1 MTEEPRPVVLV
12 VEDDEALADF
22 YTESLADKYEVR
34 TAYGGPAALDRYDEA
49 VDIVLLDR
57 RMPEISGDEVLERI
71 RDHSHDCRVAMVTAV
86 SPDFDIVEM
95 RFDDYLVK
103 PVSKEELRQMVE
115 ELLALTTYGERI
127 QEYYTLSAKHTALT
141 ENPPSGGIMDSEEYD
156 SLLEELSRV
165 QSEFEELRGDLD
177 YEQLQNAFSVID
189 FDNLPVEE
197 PSANEP

>member
-22 YTESLADKYEVR
+22 YTESLADEYEVR
-34 TAYGGPAALDRYDEA
+34 TAYGGPEALDRYDEA

-95 RFDDYLVK
+95 PFDDYLVK
-103 PVSKEELRQMVE
+103 PVSKQELRRMVE
-115 ELLALTTYGERI
+115 ELLTLTTYGERI
-127 QEYYTLSAKHTALT
+127 QEYYTLSAKYTALT
-141 ENPPSGGIMDSEEYD
+141 DNPPSGGVTDSEEYD
-156 SLLEELSRV
+156 SLVEELSEV
-165 QSEFEELRGDLD
+165 QSEFEELRDDLD
-177 YEQLQNAFSVID
+177 YEQLQNAFRVID
-189 FDNLPVEE
+189 FDGLPVEE